1 MRWTSIL
8 AIYTLFWVLS
18 AFIVLPFGVRTRDE
32 AAEGEAGDLV
42 PGQVESAPINFRPG
56 RVAKITTALSLVL
69 FGLFY
74 LNYTHGWLTSS
85 MFDASGGAPDLYG
98 EGQRKG

>member
-18 AFIVLPFGVRTRDE
+18 AFLVLPFGVRT
-32 AAEGEAGDLV
+32 AEEEGLPKVAG
-42 PGQVESAPINFRPG
+42 QAESAPASFSFG
-56 RVAKITTALSLVL
+56 RIARRATVVSLVL

-74 LNYTHGWLTSS
+74 LNYVNQWLV
-85 MFDASGGAPDLYG
+85 AADLDVSRFYPG
-98 EGQRKG
+98 PPRS